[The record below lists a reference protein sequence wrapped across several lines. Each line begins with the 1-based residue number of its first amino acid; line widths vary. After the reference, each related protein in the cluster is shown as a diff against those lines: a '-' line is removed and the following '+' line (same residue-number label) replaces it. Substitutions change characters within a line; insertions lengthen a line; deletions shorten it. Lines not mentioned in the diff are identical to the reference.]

1 MKKDTMRGVVGLG
14 VLLILYILISFLIPF
29 AKTATFWVSFVFTL
43 IAFCVVAAS
52 IYIAFVKN
60 PDAKSRFYGFPIA
73 RIGVIYGIAQLV
85 AGLLLMA
92 LGKWVPVWLAVL
104 VYAIMLGAAVIGLI
118 SADAVAEQI
127 HAQDAKLKKDVA
139 AMRAIQSKLS
149 VLPGQCGDPVTAKCL
164 TQLAEEIRF
173 SDPVSSEATQETE
186 ADLNALTDELQK
198 AVLENDTAAAQN
210 LCKRCQAV
218 LMERNRLCKLEKGS
232 ASSGARI

>member
-1 MKKDTMRGVVGLG
+1 MKKDTMRGGAGLG
-14 VLLILYILISFLIPF
+14 VLLILYILIAFLIPF

-73 RIGVIYGIAQLV
+73 RIGIIYGIAQLV

-149 VLPGQCGDPVTAKCL
+149 VLPGQCEDPVTAKCL

-198 AVLENDTAAAQN
+198 AVLEHDTAAAQN

-232 ASSGARI
+232 ASGGART

>member
-1 MKKDTMRGVVGLG
+1 MKKDTMRGIVGLG
-14 VLLILYILISFLIPF
+14 VLLILYILIAFLIPF
-29 AKTATFWVSFVFTL
+29 AKTATYWVSFVFTL

-164 TQLAEEIRF
+164 TQLAEELRF

-198 AVLENDTAAAQN
+198 AVLEHDTAAAQN
-210 LCKRCQAV
+210 LCKRCPAV

-232 ASSGARI
+232 ASGGART